1 MTKNQYSLLSDLA
14 RLIALVAVACLL
26 TPLQASAATVD
37 AYGELT
43 GKAILAPSAL
53 PLLANTLDSE
63 LPSIKEEAIS
73 FLEKEFSKSGISVV
87 QDGPHFVRLVPSGA
101 LNAALSNAPLRGA
114 QLTVATNQEL
124 IPAGMV
130 NFPGTDLG
138 QVLSIY
144 SELKNRTV
152 LRTRFLPS
160 PSIRF
165 KNQCPLTREELV
177 YALETVLAL
186 NGILPVDDGPSFV
199 QIVPIQLQSKV
210 DTRAPTAE
218 PGSKLFDPK
227 KVPSMG
233 PANPTRAQTKLERDL
248 DRWRRAFF
256 EFLRVS
262 ETRNSSAQRL
272 LELYAGLTDTKAEP
286 SRDYEAM
293 PIWFHVTTPL
303 SKTELLY
310 AIETTFA
317 LNNLAI
323 TPAEDTKI
331 RLGPYVGPGKSR
343 ENAAGRESH
352 PAGTR

>member
-1 MTKNQYSLLSDLA
+1 MTKNQYSLLVDLT

-26 TPLQASAATVD
+26 TPLPASAATLD
-37 AYGELT
+37 LYGELT

-53 PLLANTLDSE
+53 PLLPNTLDSE
-63 LPSIKEEAIS
+63 LPPIKEDAIG
-73 FLEKEFSKSGISVV
+73 FLDKEFSKSGISVI
-87 QDGPHFVRLVPSGA
+87 QDGPHFVRLVPSG
-101 LNAALSNAPLRGA
+101 LNAELRNAPLRGT
-114 QLTVATNQEL
+114 QLAASPNQQL
-124 IPAGMV
+124 MPAGMV

-152 LRTRFLPS
+152 LRTRLLPS

-165 KNQCPLTREELV
+165 KNQCPLTREELA

-186 NGILPVDDGPSFV
+186 NGILTVDDGPSFV
-199 QIVPIQLQSKV
+199 QIVPIQLQSQV
-210 DTRAPTAE
+210 DTRAPIAE
-218 PGSKLFDPK
+218 PGSKVFDPK

-233 PANPTRAQTKLERDL
+233 FADPTPVQTKLERDL
-248 DRWRRAFF
+248 VRWRKAFF
-256 EFLRVS
+256 EFIRVN
-262 ETRNSSAQRL
+262 EMRNSSAQRL
-272 LELYAGLTDTKAEP
+272 LELYAGLTDQKAET
-286 SRDYEAM
+286 SKDYETM

-331 RLGPYVGPGKSR
+331 RLGLYVGLGKSR
-343 ENAAGRESH
+343 ENAAGLESN
-352 PAGTR
+352 PARTR